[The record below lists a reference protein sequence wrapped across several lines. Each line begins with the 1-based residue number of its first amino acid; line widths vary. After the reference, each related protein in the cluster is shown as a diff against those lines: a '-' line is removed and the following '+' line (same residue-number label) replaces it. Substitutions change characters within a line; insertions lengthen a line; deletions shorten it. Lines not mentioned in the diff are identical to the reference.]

1 MSGSFATEWGDICRK
16 TGPRTDVY
24 KQERGVSMLNR
35 LSFDTQKDL
44 LIKGWMS
51 HDARWFM
58 AVAEHFGIQAANRL
72 NQMVARELG
81 RVEMKRF
88 MKALNLSP
96 SRNMEEYLN
105 LKKAALSMFGPDLVD
120 YEIKILD
127 HQSYEM
133 HLKRCFAHENIVKA
147 GIKDRYECGIFSRL
161 QGWID
166 AQGLEH
172 ELTPP
177 LAKCMKV
184 LEKECRYRITL
195 RFA

>member
-1 MSGSFATEWGDICRK
+1 
-16 TGPRTDVY
+16 
-24 KQERGVSMLNR
+24 MLNR
-35 LSFDTQKDL
+35 LSSEIQKDL

-58 AVAEHFGIQAANRL
+58 AVAEYSGIEHANRL
-72 NQMVARELG
+72 NQKIVRDVG

-105 LKKAALSMFGPDLVD
+105 LKKAALSMFGRDLVD
-120 YEIKILD
+120 YDIKILD

-133 HLKRCFAHENIVKA
+133 HLKRCFAHENILRA
-147 GIKDRYECGIFSRL
+147 GIKDQYECGIFSRL

-172 ELTPP
+172 ELTPA
-177 LAKCMKV
+177 LGKCMRV
-184 LEKECRYRITL
+184 LGKECVYKITVRL
-195 RFA
+195 DRR

>member
-1 MSGSFATEWGDICRK
+1 MSD
-16 TGPRTDVY
+16 
-24 KQERGVSMLNR
+24 R
-35 LSFDTQKDL
+35 LSFEMEKDL

-58 AVAEHFGIQAANRL
+58 AVVEHFGMDAANRM
-72 NQMVARELG
+72 NQFVCREIG

-88 MKALNLSP
+88 MKTLTFSKPKDL
-96 SRNMEEYLN
+96 EEYLT
-105 LKKAALSMFGPDLVD
+105 LKKAAFALYGSGLAE

-127 HQSYEM
+127 HQSYEI
-133 HLKRCFAHENIVKA
+133 HLKRCFAYENIVRA
-147 GIKDRYECGIFSRL
+147 GIKDQYECGILARI

-177 LAKCMKV
+177 LGKCMMV
-184 LEKECRYRITL
+184 LGKECRYTIKL
-195 RFA
+195 QFH